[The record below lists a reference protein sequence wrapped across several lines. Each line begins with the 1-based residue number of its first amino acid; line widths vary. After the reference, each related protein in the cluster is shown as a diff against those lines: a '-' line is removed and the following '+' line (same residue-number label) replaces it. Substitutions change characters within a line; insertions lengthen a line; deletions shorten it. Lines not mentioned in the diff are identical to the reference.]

1 MTRRKDYIIRNM
13 TRDEVAIATDWA
25 AREGWNPGLYDADCF
40 YQADPTGFLI
50 GELDGKMIACKSA
63 VKYEDH
69 FGFMGFYMVDPE
81 FRGLGYGYK
90 IWKAGHESL
99 HGRVAGMD
107 GVVEQQPNYMKSGYR
122 LAYRNMRMEGKATG
136 VPVTNKS
143 LVRLSEIPM
152 LTLSDYDRKYFPA
165 RRDKFLNCWVNQPE
179 SFSLGW
185 FQHEKMLGYGVVRK
199 CRVGYK
205 IGPLFAETNE
215 IANQLME
222 ALMGFPASG
231 QPVFLD
237 IPEPNADAQRLA
249 QRFKMHLVFETARMY
264 HGNPP
269 KVDLDHVFGVT
280 TFELG

>member
-1 MTRRKDYIIRNM
+1 
-13 TRDEVAIATDWA
+13 
-25 AREGWNPGLYDADCF
+25 
-40 YQADPTGFLI
+40 
-50 GELDGKMIACKSA
+50 
-63 VKYEDH
+63 
-69 FGFMGFYMVDPE
+69 MGFYMVDPE

-143 LVRLSEIPM
+143 LVRLSEISM

>member
-13 TRDEVAIATDWA
+13 TRNEVAIATDWA
-25 AREGWNPGLYDADCF
+25 AREGWNSGLYDADCF

-69 FGFMGFYMVDPE
+69 FGFMGFYMVHPE

-99 HGRVAGMD
+99 HDRVAGMD

-165 RRDKFLNCWVNQPE
+165 HRDKFLNCWVNQPE